1 MMPSATYDTHGAR
14 MAFDQMAE
22 SYDAVF
28 TQSAIGRAQRS
39 VVWETLKRVFQ
50 PGDKIL
56 ELNCGTGEDAQFLAS
71 RGISVLACDASPR
84 MIEMAKRRKQSDF
97 TAASLQFRVLPNEH
111 LNQLSSMSFDGALSN
126 FSGLNCL
133 ADLCQV
139 DTDLG
144 RLVKNSGMA
153 VICVSS
159 RLCLWEVIWYSAR
172 ANFKKAFRR
181 VSGATVAQLEGIS
194 VPVWYPTVRT
204 MRQAFSPWFRLHSIR
219 AIGLF
224 VPPSY
229 LEAWANKHRTML
241 TVLDKMDRMCANWP
255 ILRVLGDHVLLEFE
269 KVHSPAAADTRRSRS
284 CTSETVTV

>member
-1 MMPSATYDTHGAR
+1 MMPNATFETHGPRA
-14 MAFDQMAE
+14 AFDRMAE

-56 ELNCGTGEDAQFLAS
+56 ELNCGTGEDAQFLAR

-84 MIEMAKRRKQSDF
+84 MIEMAKRRSKSDDL
-97 TAASLQFRVLPNEH
+97 AAPPQFRVLPNEH
-111 LNQLSSMSFDGALSN
+111 LNQLSHLSFDGALSN
-126 FSGLNCL
+126 FSGLNCV
-133 ADLCQV
+133 ADLRQV
-139 DTDLG
+139 ATELG
-144 RLVKNSGMA
+144 RLVKTGGMA

-159 RLCLWEVIWYSAR
+159 RLCFWEVVWYSTR

-181 VSGATVAQLEGIS
+181 ASGATVAQLDGIF

-204 MRQAFSPWFRLHSIR
+204 MQQTFAPGFRLRSIR
-219 AIGLF
+219 AVGLF

-229 LEAWANKHRTML
+229 VEAWASKHGRML
-241 TVLDKMDRMCANWP
+241 ALLDKMDRACANWP
-255 ILRVLGDHVLLEFE
+255 VLRILGDHILLEFE
-269 KVHSPAAADTRRSRS
+269 KVHPPSVTGTHTQPLHA
-284 CTSETVTV
+284 SETATV